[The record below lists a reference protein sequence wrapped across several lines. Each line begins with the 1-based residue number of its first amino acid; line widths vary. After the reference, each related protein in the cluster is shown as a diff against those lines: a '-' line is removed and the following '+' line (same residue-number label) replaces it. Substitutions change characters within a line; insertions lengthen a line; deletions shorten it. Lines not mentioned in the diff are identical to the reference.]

1 MTMQTRTRFAP
12 SPTGYL
18 HIGGLRT
25 ALYNW
30 LIAKKNNGSFVLRIE
45 DTDRSRFVPGAI
57 ENLIKIF
64 KIFGL
69 EPDEGPVLNE
79 KEEIVEKGD
88 NGPYI
93 QSKKLDVYRE
103 AAKQLVKNGHAYYC
117 FCSSEELELNK
128 AEQIKN
134 GEAPRYNR
142 RCRDLDNREAQK
154 RIEAG
159 ELYVIRLKV
168 PLQGKIKFNDLI
180 RGEVEFDY
188 SLLDDQVL
196 LKSDGWPTYHLAVV
210 VDDHHMKIT
219 HVLRAEEW
227 LPSTPK
233 HIYLYRAFGWE
244 LPQFGHLPLLLNPDR
259 SKLSK
264 RHADVAVEDYL
275 KKGYLIETIINF
287 IALLGW
293 NPGTDQEIF
302 SLQELI
308 REFSIEKIQKAGA
321 VLDVKKLDW
330 LNSCYIK
337 KKNLDELTSLIL
349 PFLKESNLTDNI
361 TDEKLLL
368 KIKKIVALSQDRLKR
383 LNEIGEIA
391 SMFFN
396 PKLDYSSDLLVWK
409 NETKDSVIKNL
420 ENIKKLIKT
429 INNRDFDKQHLN
441 EKIVD
446 LTAEAGNGP
455 ILWPLRVA
463 LSGEKNSPPPLEI
476 ADILGKDETLLRIN
490 KAVGKLK

>member
-1 MTMQTRTRFAP
+1 MMQIRTRFAP

-30 LIAKKNNGSFVLRIE
+30 LIAKKNNGSFILRIE
-45 DTDRSRFVPGAI
+45 DTDRTRFVPGAT

-134 GEAPRYNR
+134 GEPPRYNR
-142 RCRDLDNREAQK
+142 HCRDLDNGEAQK
-154 RIEAG
+154 RIETG
-159 ELYVIRLKV
+159 ELYVVRLKV
-168 PLQGKIKFNDLI
+168 PLQGKVKFNDLI

-210 VDDHHMKIT
+210 VDDHYMKIT

-233 HIYLYRAFGWE
+233 HIYLYQAFGWE

-275 KKGYLIETIINF
+275 TKGYLIETIINF
-287 IALLGW
+287 IVLLGW

-308 REFSIEKIQKAGA
+308 QEFSIEKIQKAGA
-321 VLDVKKLDW
+321 VFDIKKLDW
-330 LNSCYIK
+330 LNSYYIK
-337 KKNLDELTSLIL
+337 KKNVEELTSLVL
-349 PFLKESNLTDNI
+349 PFLKQSKLIDDLT
-361 TDEKLLL
+361 EEQSV
-368 KIKKIVALSQDRLKR
+368 KIRKIVALSQDRLKR
-383 LNEIGEIA
+383 LNEIGAMA

-396 PKLDYSSDLLVWK
+396 PKLDYNGDLLVWK
-409 NETKDSVIKNL
+409 NETKNSIIKNL
-420 ENIKKLIKT
+420 EDIKNLFINID
-429 INNRDFDKQHLN
+429 NRDFDKQHLN
-441 EKIVD
+441 EKIVG
-446 LTAEAGNGP
+446 LTAEVGNGP

-476 ADILGKDETLLRIN
+476 AEILGREEVILRIDKAIN
-490 KAVGKLK
+490 KLE

>member
-1 MTMQTRTRFAP
+1 MQIRTRFAP

-30 LIAKKNNGSFVLRIE
+30 LIARKNNGLFILRIE
-45 DTDRSRFVPGAI
+45 DTDRTRFVPGAT

-69 EPDEGPVLNE
+69 ELDEGPILNE
-79 KEEIVEKGD
+79 KGEIIEKGD
-88 NGPYI
+88 SGPYI
-93 QSKKLDVYRE
+93 QSRKIDIYR
-103 AAKQLVKNGHAYYC
+103 AAAEQLIKNDRAYYC
-117 FCSSEELELNK
+117 FCSSEELELNR

-134 GEAPRYNR
+134 GEPPRYNR
-142 RCRDLDNREAQK
+142 RCRDLNNKEVQK

-159 ELYVIRLKV
+159 EPYVVRLKI
-168 PLQGKIKFNDLI
+168 PLQGKVKFNDLV

-210 VDDHHMKIT
+210 IDDHHMKIT
-219 HVLRAEEW
+219 HILRAEEW

-233 HIYLYRAFGWE
+233 HIYLYQAFGWE
-244 LPQFGHLPLLLNPDR
+244 LPQFGHLPLLLNPDH

-275 KKGYLIETIINF
+275 AKGYLVETIINF
-287 IALLGW
+287 IVLLGW

-308 REFSIEKIQKAGA
+308 QEFSIEKIQKAGA
-321 VLDVKKLDW
+321 VFDVKKLDW
-330 LNSCYIK
+330 LNSYYIK
-337 KKNLDELTSLIL
+337 KKNIEELTSLIL
-349 PFLKESNLTDNI
+349 PFLKQTGLIDDLT
-361 TDEKLLL
+361 EEELP
-368 KIKKIVALSQDRLKR
+368 KIRKIVALSQDRLKR
-383 LNEIGEIA
+383 LNEIGEVA

-396 PKLDYSSDLLVWK
+396 PRLDYSSDLLIWK
-409 NETKDSVIKNL
+409 SETKSSTIKNL
-420 ENIKKLIKT
+420 EDIKNLFINID
-429 INNRDFDKQHLN
+429 NRDFDKQRLN

-446 LTAEAGNGP
+446 LTAKVGNGP
-455 ILWPLRVA
+455 IFWPLRVA

-476 ADILGKDETLLRIN
+476 AEILGRKKVLLRIDRAIN
-490 KAVGKLK
+490 KLK

>member
-1 MTMQTRTRFAP
+1 MQTRTRFAP

-275 KKGYLIETIINF
+275 KKG
-287 IALLGW
+287 
-293 NPGTDQEIF
+293 
-302 SLQELI
+302 
-308 REFSIEKIQKAGA
+308 
-321 VLDVKKLDW
+321 
-330 LNSCYIK
+330 
-337 KKNLDELTSLIL
+337 
-349 PFLKESNLTDNI
+349 
-361 TDEKLLL
+361 
-368 KIKKIVALSQDRLKR
+368 
-383 LNEIGEIA
+383 
-391 SMFFN
+391 
-396 PKLDYSSDLLVWK
+396 
-409 NETKDSVIKNL
+409 
-420 ENIKKLIKT
+420 
-429 INNRDFDKQHLN
+429 
-441 EKIVD
+441 
-446 LTAEAGNGP
+446 
-455 ILWPLRVA
+455 
-463 LSGEKNSPPPLEI
+463 
-476 ADILGKDETLLRIN
+476 
-490 KAVGKLK
+490 